1 MKEKIIETLIY
12 FENYVLCS
20 DMVRSQLADDLTKL
34 FNQEVEKQIAEIL
47 PTKNEIGNACQV
59 FDKQKRPLWKE
70 AIWRA
75 GANWAVDLICSR
87 LTCSEK
93 PNNSQKTEGGE
104 G

>member
-34 FNQEVEKQIAEIL
+34 FNQEVEKRIKKRMPSDEEIRDEL
-47 PTKNEIGNACQV
+47 CRHLYNWLEHNSFKDAC
-59 FDKQKRPLWKE
+59 RWL
-70 AIWRA
+70 R
-75 GANWAVDLICSR
+75 SR
-87 LTCSEK
+87 L
-93 PNNSQKTEGGE
+93 SQKTEGGE

>member
-34 FNQEVEKQIAEIL
+34 FNQEVEKRIKKRMPSDEEIRDEL
-47 PTKNEIGNACQV
+47 CRHLYNWLEHNSFKDAC
-59 FDKQKRPLWKE
+59 RWL
-70 AIWRA
+70 R
-75 GANWAVDLICSR
+75 SR

-93 PNNSQKTEGGE
+93 PNNSQKTEGGAK
-104 G
+104 